1 MKQLLFLMALLFSV
15 TMQAQAQ
22 AQDTIP
28 EFPAT
33 PCQAAR
39 IDYAVQI
46 ASVTDPNMFVAHRG
60 FRDVIDNFETEKV
73 CLPDGKVVYRI
84 LIPAEDFVSAGIIHS
99 HYIRTR
105 YYSDAFIVKYVN
117 GKRYN

>member
-1 MKQLLFLMALLFSV
+1 MKQLLFLMAFLFLG
-15 TMQAQAQ
+15 MQAQ

-39 IDYAVQI
+39 LDFAVQI
-46 ASVTDPNMFVAHRG
+46 ASVTDPNLFVAHKG

-73 CLPDGKVVYRI
+73 CLSDGKVVYRI
-84 LIPAEDFVSAGIIHS
+84 LIPAEDLVEAQIKHS

-105 YYSDAFIVKYVN
+105 YYSDAFIVKFVN